1 MEALVIDYILYML
14 AAALTF
20 NVAWLLFI
28 SFKYYMKSREC
39 KMHRRL
45 CQERTR
51 RLDKIYA
58 AYTEIERKY
67 NALVTD
73 YDFYRRE
80 YDKCR
85 GIIRDH

>member
-1 MEALVIDYILYML
+1 MIDYVLYML
-14 AAALTF
+14 ATALTF
-20 NVAWLLFI
+20 NVVWLLFI

-67 NALVTD
+67 NTLVID
-73 YDFYRRE
+73 YDYYRRE
-80 YDKCR
+80 YDKHVR
-85 GIIRDH
+85 IKYDH